1 MTFGNNN
8 YLCITNEINNEKK
21 KNHLQDIDVAA
32 EPIGLAT
39 PTFVNEKT
47 YNIDD
52 WSGMPLVGPSS
63 IEEMNAR
70 IDEAEIEMETSEG
83 YDWDSVM
90 LDATN
95 IVNEYANS
103 VY

>member
-1 MTFGNNN
+1 
-8 YLCITNEINNEKK
+8 
-21 KNHLQDIDVAA
+21 
-32 EPIGLAT
+32 
-39 PTFVNEKT
+39 
-47 YNIDD
+47 
-52 WSGMPLVGPSS
+52 MPLVGPSS
-63 IEEMNAR
+63 IEEMNVR

>member
-1 MTFGNNN
+1 MNSTMKEN
-8 YLCITNEINNEKK
+8 

-52 WSGMPLVGPSS
+52 WPGMPLVGPSS
-63 IEEMNAR
+63 LEEMNAR